1 MNEEQKRSVS
11 AFLKENVKNVENVQ
25 ITLERF
31 TEPFEI
37 KPLTTNEFNT
47 IQKNNT
53 KIKFDRRTQQKVK
66 QVDQDKVVDDMLIK
80 AVVFPDFNDQEIQES
95 YGTIADPAGTAR
107 AMLLAGEYTDLM
119 EAIQEV
125 SGFEKSFDND
135 VDEVKK

>member
-1 MNEEQKRSVS
+1 
-11 AFLKENVKNVENVQ
+11 
-25 ITLERF
+25 
-31 TEPFEI
+31 
-37 KPLTTNEFNT
+37 
-47 IQKNNT
+47 
-53 KIKFDRRTQQKVK
+53 
-66 QVDQDKVVDDMLIK
+66 MLIK

>member
-53 KIKFDRRTQQKVK
+53 KIKFDR
-66 QVDQDKVVDDMLIK
+66 
-80 AVVFPDFNDQEIQES
+80 
-95 YGTIADPAGTAR
+95 
-107 AMLLAGEYTDLM
+107 
-119 EAIQEV
+119 
-125 SGFEKSFDND
+125 
-135 VDEVKK
+135 